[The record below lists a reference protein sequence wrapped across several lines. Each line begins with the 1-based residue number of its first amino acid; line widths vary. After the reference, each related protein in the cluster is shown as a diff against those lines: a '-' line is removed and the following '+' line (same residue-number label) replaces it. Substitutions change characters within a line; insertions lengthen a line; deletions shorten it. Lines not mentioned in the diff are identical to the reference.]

1 MLRARDSGGVV
12 PQNGEVNQEFGVYK
26 SQCCGAEIVIGHGA
40 TFPDCPNHRKLATR
54 WNPVEEDKTI
64 RLIDTNGSVGS
75 VYGLSR
81 MIASRTANPVCG
93 GSTATE
99 R

>member
-1 MLRARDSGGVV
+1 V
-12 PQNGEVNQEFGVYK
+12 PQNSEVNQEFGVYK